1 MLNKEIFISIVVP
14 VYNTEQYLDECLQS
28 ILKQTIIENIELI
41 CVNDGSSDNSLEILN
56 LYKEKFPNMII
67 IDQKNSGAP
76 TARNNG
82 LRVAT
87 GEYVYFIDSDDYIIN
102 DNCLLFFSNSS

>member
-41 CVNDGSSDNSLEILN
+41 CVNDGSSDAGLQRIQEIYFHWTHKVSL
-56 LYKEKFPNMII
+56 LYPKFI
-67 IDQKNSGAP
+67 
-76 TARNNG
+76 
-82 LRVAT
+82 
-87 GEYVYFIDSDDYIIN
+87 YI
-102 DNCLLFFSNSS
+102 FFNR